1 MAEKKYFQY
10 IESERRFSPNTIIA
24 YKTDIREF
32 KEFLSSDF
40 EINEI
45 GKASPEIIRSWVAHL
60 LDNGFAAGSVNRKI
74 STLRSYFKFLLSRN
88 LVGSNPVS
96 QIIAVKQSKKL
107 PDFINQ
113 KSLNV
118 ELLNKLPPENFK
130 QTRDDLVVD
139 LLYSCGMRLSELINL
154 KTSSINKELNTVKV
168 LGKRNKERL
177 IPLSDKMISK
187 IETYNNLK
195 EKETNAVSDWLIV
208 TSSGK
213 KAYPKLIYRIVETAM
228 SPITQG
234 KRSPHT
240 LRHSFATHMLN
251 NGAELNNI
259 KELLGHSS
267 LAATQV
273 YTHNTIE
280 QLKTIYSKAHP
291 RAQIKKRRLT

>member
-1 MAEKKYFQY
+1 MTEKKYYQY

-24 YKTDIREF
+24 YKTDIKEF
-32 KEFLSSDF
+32 KEFLASDF

-45 GKASPEIIRSWVAHL
+45 SKASHQIIRSWVAHL
-60 LDNGFAAGSVNRKI
+60 LDNGFMPGSVNRKI
-74 STLRSYFKFLLSRN
+74 STLRSYFKFLQSRN
-88 LVGSNPVS
+88 LIATNPVS
-96 QIIAVKQSKKL
+96 QIIAVKQSRKL
-107 PDFINQ
+107 PNFIDQ
-113 KSLNV
+113 QSLND
-118 ELLNKLPPENFK
+118 ELEKETPPDFK
-130 QTRDDLVVD
+130 QKRDDLVVD

-154 KTSSINKELNTVKV
+154 KSSSINKELNTVKV

-177 IPLSDKMISK
+177 IPLSDKMIGK

-195 EKETNAVSDWLIV
+195 EKEIGSAADWLIV
-208 TSSGK
+208 SNSGK
-213 KAYPKLIYRIVETAM
+213 KAYPKLIYRIVDSALCT
-228 SPITQG
+228 ITQG
-234 KRSPHT
+234 KRSPHV

-251 NGAELNNI
+251 KGAELNNI

-291 RAQIKKRRLT
+291 RAQIKKGG